1 MRGRR
6 RDPGSFSDGFV
17 SDAAFADV
25 GLPIFEST
33 DMRRIGDLLDRIPLA
48 PAGAGPGG
56 LIYAEFSALVLNDSH
71 ISCNFCSTALTHD
84 TERLHAGAIRDVRFT
99 SS

>member
-1 MRGRR
+1 
-6 RDPGSFSDGFV
+6 
-17 SDAAFADV
+17 
-25 GLPIFEST
+25 
-33 DMRRIGDLLDRIPLA
+33 MRRIGDLLDPHPFA

-56 LIYAEFSALVLNDSH
+56 PNYAEFAALVLNELH